1 LSVQCKKH
9 IYQSKDHLGGNM
21 KIEDLAPLLL
31 KRRGNMG
38 IRAAAKAIEISP
50 TTLSRVE
57 NGHVPDVGTLDK
69 ICKWLGEEPSKFTG
83 VGNLQIAFKNK
94 KAVPQDTAQ
103 SLARL
108 IEEASRQFANEI
120 DARGH

>member
-1 LSVQCKKH
+1 
-9 IYQSKDHLGGNM
+9 M
-21 KIEDLAPLLL
+21 RIEDLAPMLL

-38 IRAAAKAIEISP
+38 IRAAAKEIEISP

-57 NGHVPDVGTLDK
+57 NGHVPDIGTLEK
-69 ICKWLGEEPSKFTG
+69 ICKWLGEEPSTFTG
-83 VGNLQIAFKNK
+83 MGNLQIAFKNK
-94 KAVPQDTAQ
+94 KAVPQATAQ

-108 IEEASRQFANEI
+108 IEQASKQFANKI